1 MKKIVIGVLLCIIVV
16 MSCRNTYLAEGFET
30 RTQTIVLLG
39 DSILKNN
46 TYVKKG
52 VDELL
57 NDSTDLNVVSLAKDG
72 AVIGTTYKQLEHIP
86 GDLNTKTTVCVLSV
100 GGNNIIEDYINGSHQ
115 VEDTDHLTTL
125 FDSYKV
131 LVKRLREK
139 MDKAS
144 ILLLDIYYPTDEQYK
159 EFYPLIERWNKM
171 QSEFAETG
179 DVVKIS
185 KMLTQPRD
193 FVFAI
198 EPSDKGGKKIA
209 DSILSALI

>member
-1 MKKIVIGVLLCIIVV
+1 MKKIVIGGLLCIIVF
-16 MSCRNTYLAEGFET
+16 MSWCNTNLAEGFEP

-46 TYVKKG
+46 VYVKKG

-57 NDSTDLNVVSLAKDG
+57 NDSTDRDVVSLAEDG

-86 GDLNTKTTVCVLSV
+86 GDLNVKTTVCVLSV

-115 VEDTDHLTTL
+115 VDDTEHLTTL
-125 FDSYKV
+125 FDSYKA
-131 LVKRLREK
+131 LVTRIREK
-139 MDKAS
+139 MDKAA

-159 EFYPLIERWNKM
+159 EFYPLVRRWNQM

-185 KMLTQPRD
+185 KTLTQPRD

-198 EPSDKGGKKIA
+198 EPSDKGGKKIV
-209 DSILSALI
+209 DSILSAVR

>member
-1 MKKIVIGVLLCIIVV
+1 MKKIVIGGLLCIIVF
-16 MSCRNTYLAEGFET
+16 MSWRNTNLAEGFEP

-46 TYVKKG
+46 VYVKKG
-52 VDELL
+52 VDQFL
-57 NDSTDLNVVSLAKDG
+57 NDSTDRDVLSLAQDG

-86 GDLNTKTTVCVLSV
+86 GDLNTNTTVCVLSV
-100 GGNNIIEDYINGSHQ
+100 GGNNIIEDYIKGSHQ
-115 VEDTDHLTTL
+115 IEDNEHLITL
-125 FDSYKV
+125 FDSYKD

-139 MDKAS
+139 MNKAA

-159 EFYPLIERWNKM
+159 EYYPLIGLWNQM
-171 QSEFAETG
+171 QSEFADTG

-185 KMLTQPRD
+185 KTLTQPRD

-209 DSILSALI
+209 DSILSAVR

>member
-1 MKKIVIGVLLCIIVV
+1 MKKIVIGGLLCIIVF
-16 MSCRNTYLAEGFET
+16 MSWRNTNLAEGFEP

-46 TYVKKG
+46 VYVKKG
-52 VDELL
+52 VDQFL
-57 NDSTDLNVVSLAKDG
+57 NDSTDRDVLSLAQDG

-86 GDLNTKTTVCVLSV
+86 GDLNTNTTVCVLSV
-100 GGNNIIEDYINGSHQ
+100 GGNNIIEDYIKGSHQ
-115 VEDTDHLTTL
+115 IEDNEHLITL
-125 FDSYKV
+125 FDSYKD

-139 MDKAS
+139 MNKAA

-159 EFYPLIERWNKM
+159 EYYPLIRRWNQM
-171 QSEFAETG
+171 QSEFADTG

-185 KMLTQPRD
+185 KTLTQPRD

-209 DSILSALI
+209 DSILSAVE

>member
-1 MKKIVIGVLLCIIVV
+1 MKKIVIGVLLCIIVG
-16 MSCRNTYLAEGFET
+16 MSWRNTYLAEGFEP

-52 VDELL
+52 VDQFL
-57 NDSTDLNVVSLAKDG
+57 NDSTDRDVVSLAQDG

-86 GDLNTKTTVCVLSV
+86 GDLNTNTTVCVLSV

-115 VEDTDHLTTL
+115 VEDTENLTTL
-125 FDSYKV
+125 FDSYKA

-139 MDKAS
+139 MDKAA

-159 EFYPLIERWNKM
+159 EFYPLIDRWNKM

-185 KMLTQPRD
+185 TALTQPRD

-209 DSILSALI
+209 DSILSAVR

>member
-1 MKKIVIGVLLCIIVV
+1 MKKILIGGLLCIIVF
-16 MSCRNTYLAEGFET
+16 MSWRNTNLAEGFEP

-46 TYVKKG
+46 VYVKKG
-52 VDELL
+52 VDQFL
-57 NDSTDLNVVSLAKDG
+57 NESTDCDVVSLAQDG

-86 GDLNTKTTVCVLSV
+86 GGLNVNTTVCVLSV
-100 GGNNIIEDYINGSHQ
+100 GGNNIIEDYIKGSHQ
-115 VEDTDHLTTL
+115 VEDTEHLTTL
-125 FDSYKV
+125 FDSYKA

-139 MDKAS
+139 MDKTE
-144 ILLLDIYYPTDEQYK
+144 ILLLDIYYPKDDQYK
-159 EFYPLIERWNKM
+159 EFYPLVGRWNQM

-185 KMLTQPRD
+185 KALTQPRD
-193 FVFAI
+193 FVFGI

-209 DSILSALI
+209 DSILSAVE

>member
-1 MKKIVIGVLLCIIVV
+1 MGSCVIVFV
-16 MSCRNTYLAEGFET
+16 SWRNTYLAEGFEP

-46 TYVKKG
+46 VYVKKG
-52 VDELL
+52 VDQFL
-57 NDSTDLNVVSLAKDG
+57 NDSTDRDVVSLAQDG

-86 GDLNTKTTVCVLSV
+86 GDLNTNTTVCVLSV

-115 VEDTDHLTTL
+115 VEDTEHLTTL
-125 FDSYKV
+125 FDSYKA

-144 ILLLDIYYPTDEQYK
+144 ILLLDIYYPSDEQYK
-159 EFYPLIERWNKM
+159 EFYPLIDRWNKM
-171 QSEFAETG
+171 QSEFIY
-179 DVVKIS
+179 VVKIS
-185 KMLTQPRD
+185 KALTQPRD

-209 DSILSALI
+209 DSILSAVR

>member
-1 MKKIVIGVLLCIIVV
+1 MKKIVIGVLLCIIVG
-16 MSCRNTYLAEGFET
+16 MSWRNTYLAEGFEP

-52 VDELL
+52 VDQFL
-57 NDSTDLNVVSLAKDG
+57 NDSTDRDVVSLAQDG

-86 GDLNTKTTVCVLSV
+86 GDLNTNTTVCVLSV

-115 VEDTDHLTTL
+115 VEDTEHLSTL
-125 FDSYKV
+125 FDSYKA

-139 MDKAS
+139 MDKAA

-159 EFYPLIERWNKM
+159 EFYPLIDRWNKM

-185 KMLTQPRD
+185 TALTQPRD

-209 DSILSALI
+209 DSILSAVR

>member
-1 MKKIVIGVLLCIIVV
+1 
-16 MSCRNTYLAEGFET
+16 
-30 RTQTIVLLG
+30 
-39 DSILKNN
+39 
-46 TYVKKG
+46 
-52 VDELL
+52 
-57 NDSTDLNVVSLAKDG
+57 
-72 AVIGTTYKQLEHIP
+72 
-86 GDLNTKTTVCVLSV
+86 
-100 GGNNIIEDYINGSHQ
+100 
-115 VEDTDHLTTL
+115 
-125 FDSYKV
+125 
-131 LVKRLREK
+131 

-171 QSEFAETG
+171 QSEFADTG

>member
-1 MKKIVIGVLLCIIVV
+1 MKKILIGGLLCIIVF
-16 MSCRNTYLAEGFET
+16 MSWRNTNLAEGFEP

-46 TYVKKG
+46 VYVKKG
-52 VDELL
+52 VDQFL
-57 NDSTDLNVVSLAKDG
+57 NESTDRDVVSLAQDG

-86 GDLNTKTTVCVLSV
+86 GGLNVNTTVCVLSV
-100 GGNNIIEDYINGSHQ
+100 GGNNIIEDYIKGSHQ
-115 VEDTDHLTTL
+115 VEDTEHLITL
-125 FDSYKV
+125 FDSYKA

-139 MDKAS
+139 MDKTE

-159 EFYPLIERWNKM
+159 EYYPLIGRWNQM
-171 QSEFAETG
+171 QSEFAETAG
-179 DVVKIS
+179 VVKIS
-185 KMLTQPRD
+185 KTLTQPRD

-209 DSILSALI
+209 DSILSAVE